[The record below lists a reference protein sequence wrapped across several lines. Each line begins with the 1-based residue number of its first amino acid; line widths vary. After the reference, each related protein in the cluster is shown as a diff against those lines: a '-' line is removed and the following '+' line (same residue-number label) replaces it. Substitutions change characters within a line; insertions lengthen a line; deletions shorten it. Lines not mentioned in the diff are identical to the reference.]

1 LTASARPQVLRF
13 NGLTKVLLALAFLL
27 IFGVAEAYAAVSGAM
42 LYRMRYTSEGDKSDQ
57 AVAIAIGP
65 RNTVYLTGT
74 SGSDYATIKYSRS
87 GALRWVS
94 RYTGPELSSPS
105 HPSAMAVDSRGNVYV
120 TGSSPGVWTGL
131 DFATVKYGP
140 RGGLRWVKRF
150 NDKFGGNDMAKDIV
164 VGSTGVYVTGASP
177 GLWTQMD
184 YTTIKYGFDGRKL
197 WIKRYNSPGNDEDT
211 PAKIAVDG
219 SDNVYV
225 TGTSASDYATVKY
238 SPAGRLRWVR
248 KYDGPANN
256 MDAATDLA
264 VDVAGNV
271 YVTGASNGPGGPMDS
286 DIATVKYNTAGVKQ
300 WAQRYDGPAHGSD
313 YGTAIKVDRGGNV
326 YMAGSSSNAPGTADG
341 ADYVTIKYNS
351 AGAQQWLQ
359 RQTDFELPAAMT
371 LDKNNNVYVTGEDFS
386 SGMYGSINYGTVK
399 YDTNGNPLWIQAY
412 KGPTSNLNLAND
424 IAVDRAGAAYV
435 TGSSLRMFDMGFD
448 YMTVKYAP

>member
-1 LTASARPQVLRF
+1 M
-13 NGLTKVLLALAFLL
+13 AFLL
-27 IFGVAEAYAAVSGAM
+27 IFGAAQAYAAVSGAM
-42 LYRMRYTSEGDKSDQ
+42 LYKMRYTSEGDKHDQ
-57 AVAIAIGP
+57 AVAVAIGP

-74 SGSDYATIKYSRS
+74 SGSDYATIKYSRN

-94 RYTGPELSSPS
+94 RYTGPNLSEAS
-105 HPSAMAVDSRGNVYV
+105 HASAMAVDSRGNVYV
-120 TGSSPGVWTGL
+120 TGSSPGVSTAL

-150 NDKFGGNDMAKDIV
+150 NDKIDGNDEAKDIV
-164 VGSTGVYVTGASP
+164 IGSTGVYVTGASP
-177 GLWTQMD
+177 GLWTGTD

-197 WIKRYNSPGNDEDT
+197 WIKRYNGPGNDDDT
-211 PAKIAVDG
+211 PAKIAVDR

-238 SPAGRLRWVR
+238 SRAGRLQWARR
-248 KYDGPANN
+248 YNGPANN
-256 MDAATDLA
+256 MDVATDLA
-264 VDVAGNV
+264 VDAGGNAH
-271 YVTGASNGPGGPMDS
+271 VTGASNGPGGIMDS

-313 YGTAIKVDRGGNV
+313 YGAALKVDRGGNV
-326 YMAGSSSNAPGTADG
+326 YMTGMSSNAPGTMDSE
-341 ADYVTIKYNS
+341 DYVTVKYNP
-351 AGAQQWLQ
+351 AGVQQWLQ
-359 RQTDFELPAAMT
+359 RQTEFEKPVAMT

-386 SGMYGSINYGTVK
+386 SGTFGYNYGTLK
-399 YDTNGNPLWIQAY
+399 YDTNGNLLWIQAY

-435 TGSSLRMFDMGFD
+435 TGSSVAMFNMGFD